1 VDFAASLLQ
10 VLQRNSA
17 SDIVEVITN
26 FELLVE
32 QRSVRTKE
40 AAHQVALAQVEGL

>member
-1 VDFAASLLQ
+1 MDFAASLLQ

-17 SDIVEVITN
+17 SHIVELITN

-32 QRSVRTKE
+32 QRSVRTEE
-40 AAHQVALAQVEGL
+40 AAHQVVLAQVEGL

>member
-1 VDFAASLLQ
+1 VDFAEPLLQ
-10 VLQRNSA
+10 VLQRNST
-17 SDIVEVITN
+17 SDIVELITN

-32 QRSVRTKE
+32 QCSVWTQE